1 MVPFRR
7 CATLGSGM
15 VKSTAVRLHIQSKH
29 LMRCDKL
36 PTFHADP
43 AAESRVLGLVSKR
56 VRVEQNIRS
65 RRASGSNGVPEMPR
79 LSISTTLNFRSG
91 RR

>member
-1 MVPFRR
+1 MVPFIR
-7 CATLGSGM
+7 CATLSSGM
-15 VKSTAVRLHIQSKH
+15 VKSTAVRLHVQSEH

-43 AAESRVLGLVSKR
+43 AAESRVLGLVIER
-56 VRVEQNIRS
+56 VRVGQIRS